1 METLKTLCADSL
13 GTGILKELESFVKK
27 YHDKL
32 DVLIK
37 EYVEECVVE
46 NIDYCS
52 AYGFILSRAMC
63 LLSLHYCTS
72 GLMEKTKSN
81 TK

>member
-1 METLKTLCADSL
+1 MKQLKTLCADSL
-13 GTGILKELESFVKK
+13 GTGVPKELEPFIEK
-27 YHDKL
+27 YHNKL
-32 DVLIK
+32 DTLIK
-37 EYVEECVVE
+37 EYVEECLAE

-72 GLMEKTKSN
+72 GLMNKTKNN
-81 TK
+81 TQ